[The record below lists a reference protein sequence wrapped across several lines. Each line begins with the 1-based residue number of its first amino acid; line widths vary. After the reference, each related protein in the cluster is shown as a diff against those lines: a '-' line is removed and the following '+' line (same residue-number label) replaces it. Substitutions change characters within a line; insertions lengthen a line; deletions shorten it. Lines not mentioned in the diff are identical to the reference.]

1 MLDGLLAQQS
11 LDDAQR
17 DLAQRLGSVDP
28 VRELEQAARLGIRF
42 VVPGDPEWPARLDD
56 LAAHEAHQSG
66 LGGVPVGLWLRGPL
80 RLDELPPMVAVV
92 GSRSST
98 TYGERVAADVSAA
111 AARAGMVVVS
121 GAAAGID
128 QAAHRGALAAG
139 GTTRGRAGLRPE
151 RAYPTAN
158 RPLIDHIAATG
169 LVVSEVPPGSA
180 PLRSRF
186 LGRNRLIAALSV
198 GTVVVEAA
206 RRSGALS
213 SARWASALNRVVMGV
228 PGPVTSITSQGVHD
242 EIRKGAMHLVTT
254 GADVLELVGAAG
266 EHLVEVRR
274 ERPRARA
281 TAWTGAT
288 SGCSTPSRWAARPGP
303 TASRSPRGWRSSTCR
318 VRSTA
323 SPPPAGSDAPSTAG
337 GWRATSLTDRALPR
351 PYDRRVSEQAE
362 VAEPDG
368 APRGVRPAARG
379 VRAAPRLRARPHR
392 PHRPGLPR

>member
-1 MLDGLLAQQS
+1 
-11 LDDAQR
+11 
-17 DLAQRLGSVDP
+17 
-28 VRELEQAARLGIRF
+28 
-42 VVPGDPEWPARLDD
+42 
-56 LAAHEAHQSG
+56 
-66 LGGVPVGLWLRGPL
+66 
-80 RLDELPPMVAVV
+80 MVAVV

-139 GTTRGRAGLRPE
+139 GETVAVLACGPE

-228 PGPVTSITSQGVHD
+228 PRPGHQHHVAGRARRDPQGVDAPGHD
-242 EIRKGAMHLVTT
+242 RC
-254 GADVLELVGAAG
+254 
-266 EHLVEVRR
+266 R
-274 ERPRARA
+274 RARA
-281 TAWTGAT
+281 G
-288 SGCSTPSRWAARPGP
+288 GG
-303 TASRSPRGWRSSTCR
+303 RG
-318 VRSTA
+318 
-323 SPPPAGSDAPSTAG
+323 
-337 GWRATSLTDRALPR
+337 
-351 PYDRRVSEQAE
+351 
-362 VAEPDG
+362 G
-368 APRGVRPAARG
+368 APRRGAPRSPTRPRDRLDRRDQRVLDAVPVGPAAGADSIAVAAGVALQHVQGALDRLASAGWVRRTEDGLAAGARRASRTGPCRG
-379 VRAAPRLRARPHR
+379 PTIGGWVSR
-392 PHRPGLPR
+392 

>member
-1 MLDGLLAQQS
+1 MSALSDRLVRVVLSRIGEPGDPRLCGLVRDLGPAAVLDGLLAQHA

-56 LAAHEAHQSG
+56 LAAPEAHHSG
-66 LGGVPVGLWLRGPL
+66 LGGVPVGLWLRGPR

-139 GTTRGRAGLRPE
+139 GETVAVLACGPE
-151 RAYPTAN
+151 RAYPAAN

-169 LVVSEVPPGSA
+169 LIVSEVPPGGA

-198 GTVVVEAA
+198 GTVVVEASL
-206 RRSGALS
+206 RSGALS
-213 SARWASALNRVVMGV
+213 SARWASGLNRVVMGV
-228 PGPVTSITSQGVHD
+228 PGPVSSITSQGVHD
-242 EIRKGAMHLVTT
+242 EIRKGSMHLVTT

-274 ERPRARA
+274 GPVRPRDRLDRRDQRVLDAVPVGRA
-281 TAWTGAT
+281 AGADSIAVAAGVALQHVQGALDRLA
-288 SGCSTPSRWAARPGP
+288 SGGWVRRTEE
-303 TASRSPRGWRSSTCR
+303 GWRLARDEPHGPGASTGL
-318 VRSTA
+318 RS
-323 SPPPAGSDAPSTAG
+323 AG
-337 GWRATSLTDRALPR
+337 G
-351 PYDRRVSEQAE
+351 
-362 VAEPDG
+362 
-368 APRGVRPAARG
+368 
-379 VRAAPRLRARPHR
+379 
-392 PHRPGLPR
+392 